1 MFRGNADRGI
11 IMITKKELAEE
22 LKISLPTIDRQLK
35 LGMPHINIGK
45 AVRFELEEVIKWLKE
60 QGNNEREV

>member
-1 MFRGNADRGI
+1 
-11 IMITKKELAEE
+11 MITKKELAEE